1 MEYYKIPINILLIE
15 DSPAD
20 VALTMEAFKQCHNPV
35 HILVKDNAM
44 EALDY
49 LRASDTNLPDL
60 ILLDLNLPRWDGKS
74 LLREIKSDQSLKRIP
89 VIILTTS
96 NSEQDVVESYDLHAN
111 CYIVKPLDID
121 QFFKRIKGIETFWL
135 ETALLPSMI

>member
-1 MEYYKIPINILLIE
+1 
-15 DSPAD
+15 
-20 VALTMEAFKQCHNPV
+20 
-35 HILVKDNAM
+35 M

>member
-1 MEYYKIPINILLIE
+1 MEYYKIPINILLVE

-20 VALTMEAFKQCHNPV
+20 VALTLEAFKQCNYPA

-74 LLREIKSDQSLKRIP
+74 LLREIKSDQALKRIP
-89 VIILTTS
+89 VIVLTTS

-111 CYIVKPLDID
+111 CYIVKSLDID
-121 QFFKRIKGIETFWL
+121 QFFKKIKGIETFWL
-135 ETALLPSMI
+135 DTALLPSMV